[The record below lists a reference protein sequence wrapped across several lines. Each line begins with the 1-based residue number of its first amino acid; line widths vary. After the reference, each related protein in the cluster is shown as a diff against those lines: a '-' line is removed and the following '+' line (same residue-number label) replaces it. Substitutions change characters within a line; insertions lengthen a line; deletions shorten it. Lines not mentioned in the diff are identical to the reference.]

1 MSAASAVAASAS
13 EPTSPLP
20 ERSGRFQP
28 PSTPAPTG
36 RLAAVQ
42 EMARWL
48 RLLFETEREFVRTAT
63 TLIYRVGEP
72 ELKYLLC
79 QHVWEAANHARFLRE
94 RGRELSGF
102 GTTDEVRPSLRQLFN
117 EAVMPADGTVAL
129 AGFYRVIKPALH
141 DAYRRYLTA
150 THHLADWPSR
160 KLVEEFLVD
169 EARHAAEIAPYLPE
183 AASASEPTSA
193 SPVAASVSEWSA
205 HATSVAS
212 PVAASASE
220 PTSASSVAASASEWS
235 AHATSVA
242 SPVAASASE
251 PTSASPVAASAS
263 EWSAHLTTLLISQG
277 GLHSLSPSPLL
288 PLSPSSAPP
297 LLSATRCYTHQP
309 TPNRGSF
316 PTCSSVFSH
325 NPKETPIV
333 RAWLI
338 DPTTDA
344 RVIRIMVYVWLMM
357 ELDAVDYLATVFYDT
372 PHAPFDLHHDLAR
385 HLWDESRHSQFGYR
399 QLPRLGVDLL
409 TLEHSLDLYTILVQ
423 MTPPERYAMM
433 TMEFEANSFSTKAH
447 VMDRVRELND
457 FEADTLLAF
466 DRNDEQNHVRSG
478 HRWLPVMMALFGETR
493 SPEEFVTA
501 TRARFAELAKT
512 YGGITPHSLP
522 PSQRLTGEKIL
533 RLIK

>member
-20 ERSGRFQP
+20 ERTALFQP
-28 PSTPAPTG
+28 PSIPAPTG

-117 EAVMPADGTVAL
+117 EAVMPDDTTVAL

-160 KLVEEFLVD
+160 KLVEEFLAD
-169 EARHAAEIAPYLPE
+169 EARHAAEIAPYLP
-183 AASASEPTSA
+183 
-193 SPVAASVSEWSA
+193 
-205 HATSVAS
+205 
-212 PVAASASE
+212 VAASASE
-220 PTSASSVAASASEWS
+220 PPSAPSVAASVGEWS

-277 GLHSLSPSPLL
+277 GLHSLSPSPPLS
-288 PLSPSSAPP
+288 LSPSSAPP
-297 LLSATRCYTHQP
+297 LLSATRGYTHPP
-309 TPNRGSF
+309 TPNRGRF

-325 NPKETPIV
+325 DPAETPIV

-344 RVIRIMVYVWLMM
+344 RVIRMMVYVWLMM

-433 TMEFEANSFSTKAH
+433 TMEFEANSFPTKAH

>member
-1 MSAASAVAASAS
+1 MSATSAVAASAS
-13 EPTSPLP
+13 EPTSLLP
-20 ERSGRFQP
+20 ERSGGFQP
-28 PSTPAPTG
+28 PSTSASTPSPASAPAPAPTG

-79 QHVWEAANHARFLRE
+79 QHVWEAASHARFIRE

-102 GTTDEVRPSLRQLFN
+102 GTTDDVRPALRQLFN
-117 EAVMPADGTVAL
+117 EAVMPADATVAL

-141 DAYRRYLTA
+141 DAYRHYLTA

-160 KLVEEFLVD
+160 KLVEEFLAD
-169 EARHAAEIAPYLPE
+169 EARHADEMAPYL
-183 AASASEPTSA
+183 
-193 SPVAASVSEWSA
+193 
-205 HATSVAS
+205 
-212 PVAASASE
+212 PVAASASKQTTSTAPE
-220 PTSASSVAASASEWS
+220 LLRLGEARTLPSASTASEKSAKINVPTSVSDSDLVTHLAQ
-235 AHATSVA
+235 
-242 SPVAASASE
+242 
-251 PTSASPVAASAS
+251 
-263 EWSAHLTTLLISQG
+263 LTTLLASHPT
-277 GLHSLSPSPLL
+277 LFPCSPSL
-288 PLSPSSAPP
+288 PLSASPSSASPSSAPP
-297 LLSATRCYTHQP
+297 LLSATHPYTHPP
-309 TPNRGSF
+309 TCHRGRF
-316 PTCSSVFSH
+316 PTCSSVFSDD
-325 NPKETPIV
+325 PAETPVV

-433 TMEFEANSFSTKAH
+433 TMEFEANSFPTKAH

-493 SPEEFVTA
+493 SPEDFVTA
-501 TRARFAELAKT
+501 TRARFTELAKS